1 MSTQPPTLLTR
12 ANTEFRNKD
21 LDAAMALYEE
31 ALIEAGEPLKPYI
44 RFNRDLALRRL
55 GREPVLASCLLEKPV
70 SLDGFF
76 FDLIKEQGLFNP
88 VWYLD
93 QYGKKYHVLG
103 NPLAHY
109 LDHGVELSTNPSLE
123 FDTVYYLKK
132 NPDVAQSGMHPFLHY
147 TCQGHKEARRPTHSE
162 SRGALSIYRVEAPQY
177 LPRLPLATP
186 DVRKSVRAIAFYL
199 PQFHPIPENDAWWGK
214 GFTEWTN
221 VRSAMPFFDGH
232 YQPHVPDDDLGYYDL
247 RDTSV
252 MRKQIEIAKQYGIEG
267 FCFYVYWFSGKRLL
281 EMPVD
286 NYLADP
292 QLDHPFCVCWANEN
306 WSRRW
311 DGSEHE
317 ILMGQDYSDEHDLE
331 FIADMAKY
339 LRDPRYIRVEGK
351 LLLIIYRPNLF
362 PDMAKT
368 AGRWRKW
375 CRDNGFGEL
384 FIAYVQSF
392 DNSPP
397 DKYAL
402 DAAIE
407 FPPSGWYATPEAIE
421 DIDPNPGFSGR
432 LLEWRHL
439 VRRSDPYETTEPWV
453 LRGACPSWDNTA
465 RRKGAAT
472 IFHRS
477 SPKLFKRWLL
487 NAFSDTINRI
497 AVPDRRLVFI
507 NAWNEWAE
515 GAHLEP
521 DKRYGYAWLDAVRYA
536 HLAAVKSSIAIV
548 THDAFPAGAQLLCL
562 HLARTLTDHFGFHVH
577 LVSLGEGKLLR
588 QYADSCTL
596 DYVPVDKMKSES
608 TLSFAKALKNRGISL
623 ALVNT
628 SASGII
634 IPTFKEAGITCVSL
648 IHELPS
654 VLSSRGLKEHVHA
667 IARHADKIVF
677 AAPQVKDGFESFLGH
692 SVSQA
697 VIRPQGVYQRSW
709 LRAGLSKAQVRENV
723 RLKLGLPLGAKIIM
737 SAGYGDRRKGFDLFV
752 EIGVR
757 LMKSRSDSW
766 FLWVGN
772 CEEGFDEASL
782 TVADRAGLRG
792 RFLFTGMVDEPQPYY
807 LAADIYAL
815 TSREDPF
822 PSVVMEALEALTPV
836 VAFKDTGGFEELLG
850 RECGVLVPK
859 GDVTAF
865 SEALNTLLQEPRS
878 AQVMAQTGLNIVER
892 DFNFRHYVFDLL
904 RLGGISIPRV
914 SVILPNYN
922 YGRYLRDRLSSV
934 VEQTLPLF
942 ELIVLDDCSSDDSV
956 SVAREF
962 LAQCDVPWQLS
973 VNDVNSGSVFK
984 QWRKGVE
991 LARGEYLWIAEADDL
1006 ASPDFLASLLARM
1019 QAAGSALGFTDSRQ
1033 IGENGETLGCT
1044 YSDYLNQIEAKS
1056 FDASFNMDGPEFLKR
1071 FLAVK
1076 NVILNVS
1083 GVIFQ
1088 RQSLLDAFDAVGDD
1102 LYGYNV
1108 AGDWRLY
1115 AEICA
1120 RADCRI
1126 SWLADPLNT
1135 HRRHGVSV
1143 THAANIENHL
1153 AEIVKMHQHT
1163 GRLTNLTGET
1173 LVKQRLALIEANQ
1186 YLKTI
1191 SSDTKETK

>member
-1 MSTQPPTLLTR
+1 MSTKPPTLLTR

-55 GREPVLASCLLEKPV
+55 GREPAFASCLLEKPV
-70 SLDGFF
+70 SLDSFF

-123 FDTVYYLKK
+123 FDTVYYLKN

-162 SRGALSIYRVEAPQY
+162 SRGTLSIYQVEAPQY

-186 DVRKSVRAIAFYL
+186 DVKKSVRAIAFYL

-221 VRSAMPFFDGH
+221 VRSAMPLFDGH

-252 MRKQIEIAKQYGIEG
+252 MRKQIEIAKQYGVEG

-292 QLDHPFCVCWANEN
+292 KLDHPFCVCWANEN

-317 ILMGQDYSDEHDLE
+317 ILMGQNYSDEHDLE
-331 FIADMAKY
+331 FIADIAKY
-339 LRDPRYIRVEGK
+339 LRDPRYIHVEGK

-375 CRDNGFGEL
+375 CRDNGLGEL

-407 FPPSGWYATPEAIE
+407 FPPSGWYAPPEAIE

-439 VRRSDPYETTEPWV
+439 VRRSDTYDTTEPWV

-497 AVPDRRLVFI
+497 AVPDKRLVFI

-562 HLARTLTDHFGFHVH
+562 HLARTLTDHFGFHVN
-577 LVSLGEGKLLR
+577 LVSLGEGKLMR

-596 DYVPVDKMKSES
+596 DYVPVGKMTPES
-608 TLSFAKALKNRGISL
+608 TLSFAKALKNRGVSL

-628 SASGII
+628 SASGKI
-634 IPTFKEAGITCVSL
+634 IPIFKEVGITCVSL
-648 IHELPS
+648 IHELPL
-654 VLSSRGLKEHVHA
+654 VLSGRGLKEHVHA

-692 SVSQA
+692 SVFQA

-709 LRAGLSKAQVRENV
+709 LRTGLSKDKVRENV
-723 RLKLGLPLGAKIIM
+723 RLELGLPLGAKIIM

-782 TVADRAGLRG
+782 AVADRAGLRG
-792 RFLFTGMVDEPQPYY
+792 RFLFTGFVDEPQPYY

-836 VAFKDTGGFEELLG
+836 VAFKDTGGFEELLV
-850 RECGVLVPK
+850 RECGVLVQK
-859 GDVTAF
+859 EDVTAF
-865 SEALNTLLQEPRS
+865 SEALNVLLKAPER
-878 AQVMAQTGLNIVER
+878 AQVMAQTGRNIVER
-892 DFNFRHYVFDLL
+892 EFSLRHYIFDLL
-904 RLGGISIPRV
+904 ELGEIFIPRV
-914 SVILPNYN
+914 SVIVPNYN
-922 YGRYLRDRLSSV
+922 YGRYLSDRLSSV
-934 VEQTLPLF
+934 VGQTLPLF
-942 ELIVLDDCSSDDSV
+942 ELIVLDDCSTDDSLA
-956 SVAREF
+956 VASDF
-962 LAQCDVPWQLS
+962 LEKCDVPWELA
-973 VNDVNSGSVFK
+973 VNKVNSGSVFK
-984 QWRKGVE
+984 QWRKGLE
-991 LARGEYLWIAEADDL
+991 MARGEYVWIAEADDESFPTFL
-1006 ASPDFLASLLARM
+1006 EQITHKMHQTEAVIGFCDSWQIDEEGKRLGDSYKHYVNEYSPGSFNQSFVLSGRDFLV
-1019 QAAGSALGFTDSRQ
+1019 
-1033 IGENGETLGCT
+1033 
-1044 YSDYLNQIEAKS
+1044 KH
-1056 FDASFNMDGPEFLKR
+1056 
-1071 FLAVK
+1071 LAVK

-1083 GVIFQ
+1083 GAVFRRANLLQAMEKLGGDLFQ
-1088 RQSLLDAFDAVGDD
+1088 FK
-1102 LYGYNV
+1102 V

-1115 AEICA
+1115 VELCLTDHPVVYEVA
-1120 RADCRI
+1120 
-1126 SWLADPLNT
+1126 PLNG
-1135 HRRHGVSV
+1135 HRRHTASV
-1143 THAANIENHL
+1143 THAMDERRHMEEINYLHNICRTVLGND
-1153 AEIVKMHQHT
+1153 
-1163 GRLTNLTGET
+1163 
-1173 LVKQRLALIEANQ
+1173 LVEDDQFNYRNDVQ
-1186 YLKTI
+1186 DYLHSHNAKT
-1191 SSDTKETK
+1191 SQN